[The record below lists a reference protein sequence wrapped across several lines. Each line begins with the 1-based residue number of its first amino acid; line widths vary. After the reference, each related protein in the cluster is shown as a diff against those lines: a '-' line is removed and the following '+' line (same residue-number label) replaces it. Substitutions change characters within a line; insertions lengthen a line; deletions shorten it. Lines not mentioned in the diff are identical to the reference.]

1 MPALGGVFLWEAVAD
16 RAMTTIEADPTATRP
31 PRSEPRLGFEE
42 LLLIGIGVL
51 IVAGWILGIV
61 LFVFSTKP
69 LTIPEAQPAMPVV
82 SEDTFQVGTS
92 RVQNWGE
99 RIILVV
105 RRTERE
111 YYALQGTS
119 PTDGCIL
126 RWDAESQ
133 RVVSPCNYIVYNL
146 SGNVVTGLT
155 TESLQRYSVSVRDGV
170 VYLTRG

>member
-1 MPALGGVFLWEAVAD
+1 MTTLGGALLSEAVD
-16 RAMTTIEADPTATRP
+16 TMTAVETDASANQQSRRKTR
-31 PRSEPRLGFEE
+31 LDFEG

-51 IVAGWILGIV
+51 IVAGWVLGIV
-61 LFVFSTKP
+61 LFVFSTEP
-69 LTIPEAQPAMPVV
+69 LTIPEAQPAVPVV
-82 SEDTFQVGTS
+82 SEDAFPVGTS
-92 RVQNWGE
+92 RIQNWGE

-105 RRTERE
+105 RRTGSE

-126 RWDAESQ
+126 QWDSESQ

-146 SGNVVTGLT
+146 SGDVVTGLT
-155 TESLQRYSVSVRDGV
+155 TESLQRYSVFVRDGV

>member
-1 MPALGGVFLWEAVAD
+1 MIAID
-16 RAMTTIEADPTATRP
+16 ADPPATRP
-31 PRSEPRLGFEE
+31 PRKEPRLAFEG
-42 LLLIGIGVL
+42 LLLIGIGLL
-51 IVAGWILGIV
+51 IVTGWVLGIV
-61 LFVFSTKP
+61 LFVFSTEP
-69 LTIPEAQPAMPVV
+69 LTIPEAQPALPVV
-82 SEDTFQVGTS
+82 SEDAFPVGTS

-105 RRTERE
+105 RRTERD

-155 TESLQRYSVSVRDGV
+155 TESLQRYSVFVRDGV

>member
-1 MPALGGVFLWEAVAD
+1 
-16 RAMTTIEADPTATRP
+16 MTAINADPTATRP
-31 PRSEPRLGFEE
+31 SKKEPRLGFEE

-51 IVAGWILGIV
+51 IVAGWVLGIV

-69 LTIPEAQPAMPVV
+69 LTIPEAQPAVPVV
-82 SEDTFQVGTS
+82 SEDTFEVGTS

-105 RRTERE
+105 RRTEHE

-126 RWDAESQ
+126 QWDPDSQ
-133 RVVSPCNYIVYNL
+133 RVVSPCNHIVYNL
-146 SGNVVTGLT
+146 SGDVVTGLT
-155 TESLQRYSVSVRDGV
+155 TGSLQRYAVFVRDGV

>member
-1 MPALGGVFLWEAVAD
+1 
-16 RAMTTIEADPTATRP
+16 MTATEIEAPATQQSRWK
-31 PRSEPRLGFEE
+31 PRLDFEE

-51 IVAGWILGIV
+51 IVTGWVLGIV
-61 LFVFSTKP
+61 LFVFSTRP
-69 LTIPEAQPAMPVV
+69 LTIPEAQTAVPVV
-82 SEDTFQVGTS
+82 SEDDFQIGTS

-105 RRTERE
+105 RRTESE

-126 RWDAESQ
+126 QWDPDSR

-146 SGNVVTGLT
+146 TGDVVTGLT
-155 TESLQRYSVSVRDGV
+155 TESLQRYSVFVRDGV

>member
-1 MPALGGVFLWEAVAD
+1 M
-16 RAMTTIEADPTATRP
+16 TATETEAPATQQSRWK
-31 PRSEPRLGFEE
+31 PRLDFEE

-51 IVAGWILGIV
+51 IVTGWVLGIV

-69 LTIPEAQPAMPVV
+69 LTIPEAQPAVPVV
-82 SEDTFQVGTS
+82 SEDTFEVGTS

-111 YYALQGTS
+111 YFALQGTS

-126 RWDAESQ
+126 QWDADSR

-146 SGNVVTGLT
+146 SGDVVAGLT
-155 TESLQRYSVSVRDGV
+155 TESLQRYSVFVRDGV

>member
-1 MPALGGVFLWEAVAD
+1 M
-16 RAMTTIEADPTATRP
+16 TATETEAPATQQSRWKL
-31 PRSEPRLGFEE
+31 RLGFEE
-42 LLLIGIGVL
+42 LLLIGIGLL
-51 IVAGWILGIV
+51 IVTGWVLGIL

-69 LTIPEAQPAMPVV
+69 LTIPEAQPAVPVV
-82 SEDTFQVGTS
+82 SEDNFEVGTS

-105 RRTERE
+105 RRTELE

-146 SGNVVTGLT
+146 SGDVVTGLT
-155 TESLQRYSVSVRDGV
+155 TESLQRYSVFVRDGV

>member
-1 MPALGGVFLWEAVAD
+1 MVAEMPTTGVD
-16 RAMTTIEADPTATRP
+16 TRA
-31 PRSEPRLGFEE
+31 PRKLKHKPRLDFEE

-51 IVAGWILGIV
+51 IVTGWGLGIV

-69 LTIPEAQPAMPVV
+69 LTIPEAQPAVPVV
-82 SEDTFQVGTS
+82 SEDDFQVGTS

-99 RIILVV
+99 RIVLVV

-126 RWDAESQ
+126 RWDVESQ

-146 SGNVVTGLT
+146 SGDVVTGLT
-155 TESLQRYSVSVRDGV
+155 TESLQRYAVFVRDGV